1 MISEIYNT
9 LTDSVTNKVTT
20 KVPNLI
26 SLNLSNNSIPP
37 SGRLEETNINT
48 LIKLFGT
55 LNNLEE
61 LNISKNDISESSM
74 ENMMR
79 QIEDG
84 RILPYLKFLN
94 VSHNKLTL
102 ENIKE
107 LIRILPS
114 LRSLNLS
121 NNLKLETE
129 IELKEYLKGFPSLV
143 VVFTYS
149 SSKL

>member
-9 LTDSVTNKVTT
+9 LVDTDSVTT

-48 LIKLFGT
+48 LIKLFST

-74 ENMMR
+74 ENMMK

-84 RILPYLKFLN
+84 GILRSLKFLN
-94 VSHNKLTL
+94 ISHNKLTL

-114 LRSLNLS
+114 LRSLNVS
-121 NNLKLETE
+121 NNLN
-129 IELKEYLKGFPSLV
+129 
-143 VVFTYS
+143 
-149 SSKL
+149 

>member
-1 MISEIYNT
+1 M
-9 LTDSVTNKVTT
+9 K
-20 KVPNLI
+20 
-26 SLNLSNNSIPP
+26 
-37 SGRLEETNINT
+37 
-48 LIKLFGT
+48 
-55 LNNLEE
+55 
-61 LNISKNDISESSM
+61 
-74 ENMMR
+74 

-84 RILPYLKFLN
+84 EILRYLKFLN

-129 IELKEYLKGFPSLV
+129 IDTLKNQIK
-143 VVFTYS
+143 
-149 SSKL
+149 